1 MRIRIAKLEDTRGI
15 VDVHC
20 SDVEEWHHYENG
32 QRREPDSYDN
42 LTLKERYL
50 HGGPWMSIETCAVH
64 LNNLLLNG
72 QIPLIAEIEGRIVGE
87 LELFISEE
95 LINGKI
101 KKIAHIDVLEVHR
114 EFRGQGIGRELVKA
128 AEELAR
134 KEKCELLTVTPEKEA
149 VGFYEKVGIKDILH
163 RGCFISIDLSTLP
176 NKDAKAEFSIREF
189 SWEEVKNKEIILGK
203 FQSSYHHWFTPF
215 KDRIAGIDDLL
226 YFESGQIG
234 ESYYILEESFFGK
247 DIATLYA
254 WGDNIEELVLQI
266 GSRAKE
272 LGFREIRTSISEKDL
287 EKIQAFKPK
296 VLDRFVILAKTL

>member
-1 MRIRIAKLEDTRGI
+1 MDIRIARLEDTNGI
-15 VDVHC
+15 VEVHC
-20 SDVEEWHHYENG
+20 SDVEEWYHYENG

-50 HGGPWMSIETCAVH
+50 HGGPWMSIETRAIH

-72 QIPLIAEIEGRIVGE
+72 QIPLVAEIEGRIIGE

-95 LINGKI
+95 LINERTR
-101 KKIAHIDVLEVHR
+101 KIAHIDVLEVHR

-149 VGFYEKVGIKDILH
+149 VKFYEKVGIKDILH
-163 RGCFISIDLSTLP
+163 KGCFISFDLSALP
-176 NKDAKAEFSIREF
+176 NREVKGLNIREF
-189 SWEEVKNKEIILGK
+189 SWEEVKDKEMTLGK
-203 FQSSYHHWFTPF
+203 FQSSYHHWFTAF
-215 KDRIAGIDDLL
+215 KDKIAGVDNTL

-234 ESYYILEESFFGK
+234 ESYYILEGSFFGK

-254 WGDNIEELVLQI
+254 WGDNIEKLILQI
-266 GSRAKE
+266 GSRAKDV
-272 LGFREIRTSISEKDL
+272 GFREIRTSISEKDL
-287 EKIQAFKPK
+287 EKIQTLKPK
-296 VLDRFVILAKTL
+296 VLDRFIILAKTL

>member
-1 MRIRIAKLEDTRGI
+1 MKIRIAKLEDTNGI
-15 VDVHC
+15 VEVHC
-20 SDVEEWHHYENG
+20 SDVEEWYHYENG
-32 QRREPDSYDN
+32 QRREADLYDN

-50 HGGPWMSIETCAVH
+50 HGGPWMSIETCAIH
-64 LNNLLLNG
+64 LNNLILNG
-72 QIPLIAEIEGRIVGE
+72 QIPLVAEIEGKIIGE

-95 LINGKI
+95 RINGRT

-114 EFRGQGIGRELVKA
+114 EFRGQGIGRELVEA

-163 RGCFISIDLSTLP
+163 KGCFISLNPSMLP
-176 NKDAKAEFSIREF
+176 NKDVKAEFSVREF
-189 SWEEVKNKEIILGK
+189 SWKEVKDKEIILGK
-203 FQSSYHHWFTPF
+203 FQSSYHHWFTAF
-215 KDRIAGIDDLL
+215 KDKIAGVDNTL

-234 ESYYILEESFFGK
+234 ESYYILEGSFFGK

-254 WGDNIEELVLQI
+254 WGKDSEKLILQI
-266 GSRAKE
+266 GNRAEE

-296 VLDRFVILAKTL
+296 VLDRFVILTKTL

>member
-1 MRIRIAKLEDTRGI
+1 MKIRIAKLEDTNGI

-20 SDVEEWHHYENG
+20 SGIEEWHHYENG
-32 QRREPDSYDN
+32 QRREPDSYEN

-50 HGGPWMSIETCAVH
+50 HGGPWMSIETCAIH
-64 LNNLLLNG
+64 LNTLLFNG
-72 QIPLIAEIEGRIVGE
+72 QIPLIAEVEGRIVGE

-149 VGFYEKVGIKDILH
+149 VRFYEKVGIKDILH

-176 NKDAKAEFSIREF
+176 NKDAKEVNIREF
-189 SWEEVKNKEIILGK
+189 SWEEVKDKEIILGK
-203 FQSSYHHWFTPF
+203 FQSSYHHWFTAF
-215 KDRIAGIDDLL
+215 KDKIAGIDDAL

-234 ESYYILEESFFGK
+234 ESYYILEGSFFGK
-247 DIATLYA
+247 YIATLYA
-254 WGDNIEELVLQI
+254 WGEDAEKLILQI

-272 LGFREIRTSISEKDL
+272 LRFREIRTSISEKDL
-287 EKIQAFKPK
+287 EKIGAFKPK
-296 VLDRFVILAKTL
+296 ILDKFVILAKTL